1 MSKQE
6 ISVGIDVSKDRLDVA
21 MVPANDCWQEPND
34 ETGIKNLVDR
44 LGKITPV
51 FVILEA
57 SGGYEANVAGALAQA
72 GLPVCVVNPAQVR
85 NYAKATGKAA
95 KTDMIDSLVLAR
107 FGISV
112 RPAVRSLKDEE
123 TQELSALLLRRRQ
136 LVEMLVMEK
145 NRMKNPPKAP
155 LAVASLKKNMRFL
168 EAQIKEIDEQLKG
181 AMKGNGVWREQEE
194 LLTSVPGIGPVCS
207 MTIIGCL
214 PELGKLNRKE
224 IAALVGVA
232 PYNRDSGKKIG
243 KRYVFGGRK
252 EVRNVLYMA
261 IIAALRFNEV
271 IKGFYTRLRAAGK
284 AAKTAITAC
293 MRKLLTILNAMM
305 KTKTCW
311 NEEKCRM
318 AA

>member
-21 MVPANDCWQEPND
+21 VIPANDCWQEPND
-34 ETGIKNLVDR
+34 ETGIQNLVNR

-57 SGGYEANVAGALAQA
+57 SGGYEANVAGALAHA

-85 NYAKATGKAA
+85 NYAKGTGTVA
-95 KTDMIDSLVLAR
+95 KTDTIDSLILAQ
-107 FGISV
+107 FGLSV
-112 RPAVRSLKDEE
+112 RPVVRSLKNEE
-123 TQELSALLLRRRQ
+123 MQALSALLMRRRQ
-136 LVEMLVMEK
+136 VVEMLVMEK

-155 LAVASLKKNMRFL
+155 LAVTSLEKSMAFL
-168 EAQIKEIDEQLKG
+168 EAQIKELDEQLKG
-181 AMKGNGVWREQEE
+181 AMKGNGAWKEQDE
-194 LLTSVPGIGPVCS
+194 LLQSVPGIGPVS
-207 MTIIGCL
+207 SLTIIGCL

-261 IIAALRFNEV
+261 IIAALKFNKV
-271 IKGFYTRLRAAGK
+271 IKDFYTRLRDAGK

-293 MRKLLTILNAMM
+293 MRRLLTILNAMM
-305 KTKTCW
+305 KTKTGW
-311 NEEKCRM
+311 NEEKCRV